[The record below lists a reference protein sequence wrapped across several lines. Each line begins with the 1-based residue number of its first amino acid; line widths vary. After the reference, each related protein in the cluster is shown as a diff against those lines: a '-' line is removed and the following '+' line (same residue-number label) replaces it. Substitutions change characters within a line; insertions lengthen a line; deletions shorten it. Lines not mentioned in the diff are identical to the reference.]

1 MPQAFDNR
9 FVALTKEATYG
20 NNPGS
25 GYVFGEADDESIRHQ
40 FELLTRADMSRYGA
54 AESHVGKEYSDGDI
68 NLALMNDNFMGNVLL
83 GIMGKDAVGSV
94 SGGLYPHTFTEVENT
109 TSLDTPSFTLVVGR
123 EEHEHYYTG
132 AVVESL
138 SINASLNEYAS
149 VGVNFMA
156 RAEGTVQTIG
166 TLSPAFP
173 DDKVALYFS
182 NAKVFF
188 NNDATASDAV
198 KSISFDINLNRDGDN
213 ACGLGSTTY
222 IRAPPAQ
229 RREISGTI
237 EFNRYLTN
245 GAGASNP
252 QYAQMIA
259 TDGLE
264 LAPDTGATHT
274 ALKVQFGDDTTAD
287 LLTFNFYKIR
297 FEAPEANVSG
307 RDSQTL
313 SVGFVALY
321 DAGGSNP
328 ADKMMDIVMRNNKSS
343 VF

>member
-9 FVALTKEATYG
+9 FVALTKESTYG
-20 NNPGS
+20 TNPGS

-54 AESHVGKEYSDGDI
+54 AESHTGKEYSDGDV

-94 SGGLYPHTFTEVENT
+94 SGGLYPHTFSEVEAST
-109 TSLDTPSFTLVVGR
+109 TIDTPSFTLIVGR

-138 SINASLNEYAS
+138 SISASLNEYAS

-156 RAEGTVQTIG
+156 RAEGTVAAIG
-166 TLSPAFP
+166 TLTPSFP

-237 EFNRYLTN
+237 EFNRYLTT
-245 GAGASNP
+245 AAESEP
-252 QYAQMIA
+252 IYTALIA

-264 LAPDTGATHT
+264 FAPDAAATDT
-274 ALKVQFGDDTTAD
+274 ALKVQFGDDATAD

-313 SVGFVALY
+313 SVGFVALF

-328 ADKMMDIVMRNNKSS
+328 ADKMMDIVMRNDKSS
-343 VF
+343 VY

>member
-9 FVALTKEATYG
+9 FVALTKESTYG
-20 NNPGS
+20 TNPGS
-25 GYVFGEADDESIRHQ
+25 GYVYGEVDDESIRHQ

-54 AESHVGKEYSDGDI
+54 AESHTGKEYSDGDI
-68 NLALMNDNFMGNVLL
+68 NLAMTNDNFMGSILVGL
-83 GIMGKDAVGSV
+83 MGKDVVTGGSDP
-94 SGGLYPHTFTEVENT
+94 YTHTFSEVENT
-109 TSLDTPSFTLVVGR
+109 TAIDTPSYTLIVGR
-123 EEHEHYYTG
+123 EEQEHYYTG

-138 SINASLNEYAS
+138 SISASLNEYAT
-149 VGVNFMA
+149 VGANFMA
-156 RAEGTVQTIG
+156 KSESAVAAIG
-166 TLSPAFP
+166 TLTPSWATNNP
-173 DDKVALYFS
+173 ALYFS

-222 IRAPPAQ
+222 VRAPPAQ

-237 EFNRYLTN
+237 EFNRYLT
-245 GAGASNP
+245 AAVESEP
-252 QYAQMIA
+252 IYSALIA

-264 LAPDTGATHT
+264 FAPDSAASDT

-297 FEAPEANVSG
+297 FEAPESNVSG
-307 RDSQTL
+307 RDSQTV
-313 SVGFVALY
+313 SVGFVALF

-328 ADKMMDIVMRNNKSS
+328 ANKMMDIVMKNANSS
-343 VF
+343 AY

>member
-9 FVALTKEATYG
+9 FVALLKEATYG
-20 NNPGS
+20 TTPVGT
-25 GYVFGEADDESIRHQ
+25 YAFGEADDESIRHQ

-54 AESHVGKEYSDGDI
+54 AESHTGKEYSDGDV

-83 GIMGKDAVGSV
+83 GIMGKDTIAGS
-94 SGGLYPHTFTEVENT
+94 GAPYTHTFTEVENGS
-109 TSLDTPSFTLVVGR
+109 SLDTPSFTLVVGR

-138 SINASLNEYAS
+138 SISASLNEYAS

-156 RAEGTVQTIG
+156 RAEGTVQNIG
-166 TLSPAFP
+166 TLAPAFP

-188 NNDATASDAV
+188 NNNSTASDAV

-222 IRAPPAQ
+222 VRAPPAQ

-237 EFNRYLTN
+237 EFNRYLT
-245 GAGASNP
+245 AAVVSEP
-252 QYAQMIA
+252 IYTDLIA

-264 LAPDTGATHT
+264 FAPDADPADT

-313 SVGFVALY
+313 SVGFVALF

-328 ADKMMDIVMRNNKSS
+328 ADKMMDIVMKNDKAA
-343 VF
+343 VY